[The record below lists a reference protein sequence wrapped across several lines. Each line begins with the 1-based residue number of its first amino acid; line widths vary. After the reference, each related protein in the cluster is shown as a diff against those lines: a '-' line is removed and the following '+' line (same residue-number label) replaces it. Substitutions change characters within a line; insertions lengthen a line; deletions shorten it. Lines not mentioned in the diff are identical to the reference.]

1 MVSLKSAGVA
11 RVLLWLLRILL
22 ALTVIE
28 TILKLIV
35 IALPTTP
42 PIITAL
48 QHLLTVPWVIVP
60 LIVIALALP
69 LLSLVWIYRLHDD
82 LNQCYI
88 SYPIDAWDALARFI
102 LPGYNIWGI
111 WNTLI
116 TIARH
121 FQAEKGRLRRY
132 GLLLHHLV
140 RVMYGIF
147 IALYLLDQ
155 LRYRDEGLARIEP
168 IINIPDSLIPVAI
181 AGKELLGLGG
191 GFVLLAITQT
201 IVNAMQLK
209 VHQINHAEETAH
221 L

>member
-1 MVSLKSAGVA
+1 MVPLKSAGVG

-22 ALTVIE
+22 ALTVLE
-28 TILKLIV
+28 TVLKLIA

-42 PIITAL
+42 PIITSL
-48 QHLLTVPWVIVP
+48 LHLLTVPWLSIPFLVIG
-60 LIVIALALP
+60 LAIP

-88 SYPIDAWDALARFI
+88 SYPIDAWDAFARFI

-121 FQAEKGRLRRY
+121 FKAETGRLHHY
-132 GLLLHHLV
+132 GLLLHRLV
-140 RVMYGIF
+140 RVMYSIV
-147 IALYLLDQ
+147 IASYLLNELLYKEDAIGR
-155 LRYRDEGLARIEP
+155 LSIRD
-168 IINIPDSLIPVAI
+168 IPDSLVSVAI
-181 AGKELLGLGG
+181 AFKDILSLGMA
-191 GFVLLAITQT
+191 FVLLAIAQI

-209 VHQINHAEETAH
+209 MHQISRLEASGYS
-221 L
+221 